1 MNKLWP
7 CSETCSGKAGVSTAG
22 VQGTSLR
29 TAEWQGDGQGST
41 ERVAAKVAVAKE
53 RATTARRS
61 GILLVSVQSQGQK
74 NKNSSTNDRRKG
86 KDEET
91 KGIKEEAAPDNAPK

>member
-1 MNKLWP
+1 MA
-7 CSETCSGKAGVSTAG
+7 KAAV
-22 VQGTSLR
+22 
-29 TAEWQGDGQGST
+29 
-41 ERVAAKVAVAKE
+41 VAAVAKE

-61 GILLVSVQSQGQK
+61 GILLASVQSQGQK
-74 NKNSSTNDRRKG
+74 NKGSSTNDRRKD